1 MEDLKTIIMLKALL
15 VITSLLTHSSAS
27 SILSTPTSKSSLPNW
42 DVTYDMAQSTTIMP
56 CNFSGHYDFEAYPAL
71 GKFGLV
77 DYDWSNAKQE
87 WVNGQVR
94 MMRRD

>member
-1 MEDLKTIIMLKALL
+1 
-15 VITSLLTHSSAS
+15 
-27 SILSTPTSKSSLPNW
+27 
-42 DVTYDMAQSTTIMP
+42 MP